1 MSTLKSYN
9 IALEIENSD
18 RINSEL
24 RAISD
29 NFKGIKNNIQS
40 MKFDD
45 SILENI
51 DSMSKSIK
59 KAGAE
64 GRDVSK
70 QIDAFGKASKALTA
84 ELSKQAEV
92 LNFSLSAEGRAARE
106 RLAVLSKKKD
116 LTKDEIAEQ
125 KKLSKIVVIGTDDEI
140 KALLLKNKEI
150 RINTKLKASEL
161 KVESNAGKQLQ
172 ALQKKDTK
180 LLDDKIKKQKEYNK
194 TLDTTSKKMTLLQR
208 VGGAAKKLGKGAA
221 LAGLGIVTGLLHG
234 AAGAAQSAVD
244 DENAVRRIKGGYTEN
259 ERKSMLEAVKLQTGA
274 SSKDVVD
281 AINRVSHL
289 IKFYNASDTI
299 AAAIQEIQHPGSAAL
314 FQASSKQGTK
324 GKDWGTFAARLR
336 GISQF
341 TGSDLSDAIS
351 YARKSGLGHNRFSHD
366 QAIALYSAL
375 QGSGAFQDQATME
388 KALEAF
394 MRQADP
400 SKDIFEQLKS
410 YNFSRFVWKAQD
422 KNAVRRGIASIDA
435 VGLNNALKQG
445 GGTQLARTDAENSVI
460 KMRELENQKNK
471 LYKKFIPILQKIL
484 EKAMHLL
491 EDERV
496 QKLLEELPELLL
508 KLLTMLSNVS
518 GIFSAGAGGWGA
530 KATKK
535 ALELATDNSRSTPQT
550 SVGGLTHGRQLT
562 GERGQELVIPLNYE
576 RRGRSAQVVQNFT
589 QNFTLTGTQ
598 STALS
603 LGQAVKGSSF
613 SSAFLSARTV

>member
-29 NFKGIKNNIQS
+29 NFKGIKSNIQD

-84 ELSKQAEV
+84 ELSKQAEM
-92 LNFSLSAEGRAARE
+92 LNYSLSAEGKAARE
-106 RLAVLSKKKD
+106 RLEVLSKKKD

-125 KKLSKIVVIGTDDEI
+125 KKLSKLVVSGTDDEI

-208 VGGAAKKLGKGAA
+208 VGGAAKKFGKGAA
-221 LAGLGIVTGLLHG
+221 FVGGAAFGIATGLLSG

-244 DENAVRRIKGGYTEN
+244 DEQAVRRIKGGFTED

-324 GKDWGTFAARLR
+324 GKDWGTFSARLR

-351 YARKSGLGHNRFSHD
+351 YARNSGLGHNRFSHD

-375 QGSGAFQDQATME
+375 QGSGAFQDQAVME

-410 YNFSRFVWKAQD
+410 YDFSRFVWKAQD

-445 GGTQLARTDAENSVI
+445 GGTQLARTDAENAVI

-471 LYKKFIPILQKIL
+471 LYIKFIPILQKIL

-496 QKLLEELPELLL
+496 QKVLEELPELLFG
-508 KLLTMLSNVS
+508 LLTKLSAV
-518 GIFSAGAGGWGA
+518 GEFLGSAVGGMVRGVKNFFA
-530 KATKK
+530 S
-535 ALELATDNSRSTPQT
+535 DDSRSTPQT

-562 GERGQELVIPLNYE
+562 GERGQELVIPLSYE

-589 QNFTLTGTQ
+589 QTFTLTGTQ